1 MNKLKKILL
10 GLLLSFIIGA
20 VIGTV
25 VFIIGDLASGGNI
38 EPEYAESEDQE
49 EPQERGFDFI
59 RPAIIAVVFCV
70 GIYLHIIVH
79 EGGHLVAGKLSGY
92 GFVSFRVGSF
102 TLVKKDG
109 KLVRR
114 KYGIAGTGGQCLM
127 SPPDVADCEYKYP
140 FVLYNLGGALANFA
154 VSAVFLTI
162 GILTTAYIASVFVIV
177 AVVGVLIG
185 LSNIIPLK
193 LGGISNDGMNAVLCR
208 KDMQIR
214 RAMWIQLKFAALIT
228 QGVRVRDIP
237 QEWVEN
243 IGIPKDPV
251 TGFLTGLRCSYL
263 LEKGEFVQLQKYAH
277 EILEAAADSKGMME
291 LHKNELRCELLF
303 CELIGECRT
312 DEVEK
317 LYTEKLREHI
327 KGLSTHLSRRR
338 LMYAYER
345 LFTKNNV
352 KAEKAL
358 TDFEKAC
365 LHTPF
370 EGEIAGE
377 RELVEL
383 VDSVKQKG
391 SYDEQ

>member
-1 MNKLKKILL
+1 VKNH
-10 GLLLSFIIGA
+10 
-20 VIGTV
+20 
-25 VFIIGDLASGGNI
+25 
-38 EPEYAESEDQE
+38 
-49 EPQERGFDFI
+49 GFDFI
-59 RPAIIAVVFCV
+59 GLAIMFVALYG

-92 GFVSFRVGSF
+92 GFVSFRVGNF

-140 FVLYNLGGALANFA
+140 FVFYNLGGALANFA
-154 VSAVFLTI
+154 VGAIFLTI
-162 GILTTAYIASVFVIV
+162 GILTTGYVASVFTIV
-177 AVVGVLIG
+177 AVVGGFIG
-185 LSNIIPLK
+185 LCNIIPLK

-214 RAMWIQLKFAALIT
+214 RAMWIQLKFASLIT
-228 QGVRVRDIP
+228 QGVRVRDMS

-263 LEKGEFVQLQKYAH
+263 LEKGEFAQLQKYAH
-277 EILEAAADSKGMME
+277 EILEATANSKGMME

-312 DEVEK
+312 DEIEK

-327 KGLSTHLSRRR
+327 KGLSTHLSKRR

-345 LFTKNNV
+345 LFTKNNAKV
-352 KAEKAL
+352 EKAL
-358 TDFEKAC
+358 ADFEKAC

-383 VDSVKQKG
+383 VSDS
-391 SYDEQ
+391 SCNNPY